1 MNRDYLNISFGVD
14 RGQAYTFEATI
25 ATLLIVVGILFI
37 VPGLTTPISQANLA
51 ETQLENEVDKEV
63 NHMLDMHTQNG
74 HLKSLILNYESGQW
88 ELSHPSSV
96 STGEEYSVRP
106 NESVARTGA
115 EEGEY
120 RHYFGVTPG
129 PVGKSIEDIKNK
141 HDVWVEMN
149 LYPMEGTSNTN
160 TTSDHDKIKF
170 LGDSVGDSVLTRQ
183 STTIVLH
190 ENDRLRSPPETH
202 SLYGSSSLATKG
214 DGQQLNEINE
224 EDSDGF
230 VIGEDTENSD
240 NTVYNKVRIEV
251 VVYEEQ
257 ER

>member
-1 MNRDYLNISFGVD
+1 MKQDYLNICSGVD

-51 ETQLENEVDKEV
+51 EAQLENEVDKEI

-88 ELSHPSSV
+88 EISHPSSV
-96 STGEEYSVRP
+96 STGEQYAVGP
-106 NESVARTGA
+106 NETIARTGA
-115 EEGEY
+115 EEGDH
-120 RHYFGVTPG
+120 RHFFSAAPG

-141 HDVWVEMN
+141 HDVWIEIY
-149 LYPMEGTSNTN
+149 LYPVEGTSTTN
-160 TTSDHDKIKF
+160 EDHDRIEF

-183 STTIVLH
+183 STTIMLY
-190 ENDRLRSPPETH
+190 ESDRLRSPPEAH
-202 SLYGSSSLATKG
+202 SLYASSSLASKG
-214 DGQQLNEINE
+214 DGQELSEID
-224 EDSDGF
+224 DSDSDEF
-230 VIGEDTENSD
+230 VIGESTDNSD
-240 NTVYNKVRIEV
+240 NNVYNKVRVEV